1 RRVAKKV
8 TGTRIRF
15 WPDPQVF
22 VRDSRWSFDA
32 LTQRA
37 RQTAYLVPGLTIRIR
52 DGRPPGD
59 DLPAAL
65 AGAGLTL
72 AGVAGA
78 GGLAAVPGEP
88 GPAGGEREEE
98 FRFDGGISEFCEHLS
113 AGEPVTGVVRLAGS
127 GRFTET
133 IPVLDDQGHMTPSDV
148 ERELTV
154 DGAPRWGTGHRTATP
169 PVVHPLSPPH
179 GRPPLA

>member
-1 RRVAKKV
+1 EGGAAGEDMR
-8 TGTRIRF
+8 
-15 WPDPQVF
+15 
-22 VRDSRWSFDA
+22 
-32 LTQRA
+32 
-37 RQTAYLVPGLTIRIR
+37 
-52 DGRPPGD
+52 
-59 DLPAAL
+59 AAL
-65 AGAGLTL
+65 ADAGLTL
-72 AGVAGA
+72 AEVGGA
-78 GGLAAVPGEP
+78 EGLAAVPDEP
-88 GPAGGEREEE
+88 RPAGGEREEE
-98 FRFDGGISEFCEHLS
+98 FRFEGGISEFCEHLS
-113 AGEPVTGVVRLAGS
+113 SGEPVTGVVRLGGS